1 MENALHFDLNTGA
14 KIPAV
19 GLGTWKAPPGVVGEA
34 VKTAVKVGY
43 RHIDCAHVYD
53 NEKEVGIALKELF
66 STGVVQRSDMF
77 ITSKLWCSDQ
87 APEDVCKALSKSLE
101 DLQLD
106 YIDLYLIHWPFR
118 TKHGSRG
125 FAPEVMEPLCIA
137 ETWNAME
144 GLYASGQARA
154 IGVSNF
160 STKKLQDLLKIAKVP
175 PAVNQVECHPVWQQ
189 PALHNL
195 CKSTGVHL
203 SAYSP
208 LGSPGSW
215 LKGEILKEPILTEI
229 GEKLNKSAAQVALRW
244 GIQSGHSVLPKS
256 VNESRIIQNLSL
268 FDWSIPHE
276 LFSKFSEIH
285 QQRLLRGDFAVHQ
298 TLSPYKSIDDLWD
311 GEI

>member
-1 MENALHFDLNTGA
+1 MDSN
-14 KIPAV
+14 
-19 GLGTWKAPPGVVGEA
+19 
-34 VKTAVKVGY
+34 
-43 RHIDCAHVYD
+43 R
-53 NEKEVGIALKELF
+53 
-66 STGVVQRSDMF
+66 
-77 ITSKLWCSDQ
+77 CSDQ

-215 LKGEILKEPILTEI
+215 LKGEILKEPILIEI

-256 VNESRIIQNLSL
+256 VNESRIIQNLTL
-268 FDWSIPHE
+268 FDWSIPPE
-276 LFSKFSEIH
+276 LFSKFSQIH

-298 TLSPYKSIDDLWD
+298 TLSPYKSINDLWD